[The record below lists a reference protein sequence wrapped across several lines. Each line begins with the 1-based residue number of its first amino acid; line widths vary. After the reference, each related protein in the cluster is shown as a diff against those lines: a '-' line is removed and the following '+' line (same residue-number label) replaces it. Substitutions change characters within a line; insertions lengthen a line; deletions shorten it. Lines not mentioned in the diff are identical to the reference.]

1 MIEQSE
7 AQLTTRAPAYSVG
20 LNAVRNMFRTIW
32 TFSRRHP
39 LGGGSGVVVILVIVM
54 AVGAPLWEA
63 TLNHETHG
71 NPTHLFVDP
80 DNFKRAPS
88 STYIL
93 GTDYAGRDILSRIIY
108 GARIS
113 LSVSILAVLFG
124 TTVGAVW
131 GVATAYLAGRFDM
144 YSMRLL
150 EVNMAFPAIILA
162 MILVTALGAG
172 FWVVVFAIAATRIS
186 YSVRVIRSVALS
198 VKEFDYVLAARAIGA
213 SNLRIMLR
221 HIAPQCGAAFLI
233 LATAHMGVAII
244 IEASLG
250 FLGAGINEPTPT
262 WGNMIGP
269 ATRGELIPH
278 WPVVVWPGL
287 IITLT
292 VLCFNLFGD
301 SLRDALD
308 PKLRGRGA

>member
-7 AQLTTRAPAYSVG
+7 AQVTTRVPAHIAG
-20 LNAVRNMFRTIW
+20 LNVIRGVARTSW

-39 LGGGSGVVVILVIVM
+39 LGGISGIIVLLVVAM
-54 AVGAPLWEA
+54 AVGAPLWEDL
-63 TLNHETHG
+63 LNHQTKG

-80 DNFKRAPS
+80 DNFKKAPN

-124 TTVGAVW
+124 TLLGSVW
-131 GVATAYLAGRFDM
+131 GVATAYIGGRFDM
-144 YSMRLL
+144 YSQRVL

-186 YSVRVIRSVALS
+186 YSTRVIRSVSLA

-213 SNLRIMLR
+213 SNIRVMVR
-221 HIAPQCGAAFLI
+221 HIAPQCAAAFLI